1 MRLNRY
7 AEIYLGLVNS
17 ARQVWCIRPSVGLRG
32 LCTPRGELQIDYFY
46 LNFKRPNAP
55 NLTRN
60 LKLHKICTICR
71 NRERSAR
78 QWQEVAKIGIS
89 CMIPAAVVLFIWM
102 KIRNSIRFHRE
113 SVKRRRHERKLKFLQ
128 TNRIRETI
136 LDQPTNEEI
145 GQDLAKQFPIREGV
159 IYKMKM
165 RKELEKKYLAFR
177 RLRLVGAFLTFEAIL
192 KFSPQNYC
200 TRSRRDTFVVNAKIV
215 FL

>member
-1 MRLNRY
+1 
-7 AEIYLGLVNS
+7 
-17 ARQVWCIRPSVGLRG
+17 
-32 LCTPRGELQIDYFY
+32 
-46 LNFKRPNAP
+46 
-55 NLTRN
+55 
-60 LKLHKICTICR
+60 
-71 NRERSAR
+71 
-78 QWQEVAKIGIS
+78 
-89 CMIPAAVVLFIWM
+89 MIPAAVVLFIWM

-177 RLRLVGAFLTFEAIL
+177 RLRLTQEMSNGALLQKSMNDKLDLPEQFTALELVCDAEQSIVEEANFH
-192 KFSPQNYC
+192 KDPE
-200 TRSRRDTFVVNAKIV
+200 FVIGSIAMEYDIV
-215 FL
+215 KMDSKRK